1 MKVNR
6 EVKIPMTPNFIMVD
20 GQSVAIQEFTNQ
32 DLYKIGKL
40 WTKDLVEKAEKRRTP
55 NAN

>member
-6 EVKIPMTPNFIMVD
+6 EVKIPMTPNFITVD
-20 GQSVAIQEFTNQ
+20 GQSVSIQEFTNQ

-40 WTKDLVEKAEKRRTP
+40 WTKELVEKATKRRNP
-55 NAN
+55 SQ